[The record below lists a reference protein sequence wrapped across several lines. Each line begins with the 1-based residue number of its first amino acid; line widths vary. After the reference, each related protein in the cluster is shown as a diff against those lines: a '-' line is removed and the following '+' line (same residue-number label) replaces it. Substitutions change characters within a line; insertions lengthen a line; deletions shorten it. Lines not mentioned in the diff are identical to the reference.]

1 MQTMTAPSPTRASRP
16 GSRIALCF
24 SGGIA
29 LGAFE
34 AGAAEALEAQGIEP
48 AWILGASV
56 GSITT
61 AILAGNPPGRR
72 IAQLRRFWDMA
83 ADPLVFPFAGDA
95 WRRLFNEAAAL
106 RTLMLGRPGIFH
118 PKLWSAFGERQALF
132 DLSPLRARLPEFV
145 DFDRLNGADAPRVTL
160 VSTDVESGERVVFD
174 TRRGDRIGP
183 EEMVASCALLP
194 LFAPVEVGGRLLGD
208 GGLAA
213 NVPLDFPLDEPWA
226 EEVLVFA
233 VDLFARRGRRPG
245 SLSGSA
251 ARAGDLVFGN
261 QTQALIEARRREHRL
276 RDLVARL
283 AAGLP
288 EDAPAAAEA
297 RAVPPPPPTSVVL
310 LGYRASRADAG
321 VVKPFDFSAA
331 TLAERWK
338 AGAAA
343 MQRAIAQVEGGI
355 PPGFTQHDVE
365 G

>member
-1 MQTMTAPSPTRASRP
+1 MQTLTAPSPTLDRRP
-16 GSRIALCF
+16 GPGVSLCF

-34 AGAAEALEAQGIEP
+34 AGAAEALDTQGIEP

-56 GSITT
+56 GSVTT
-61 AILAGNPPGRR
+61 AILAGNPRHRR

-95 WRRLFNEAAAL
+95 WRRLFNEASAL

-118 PKLWSAFGERQALF
+118 PKLWSAYGERQALF
-132 DLSPLRARLPEFV
+132 DLSPLRARLPELL
-145 DFDRLNGADAPRVTL
+145 DFERLNAPDSPRVTL
-160 VSTDVESGERVVFD
+160 VATDVESGERVVFD
-174 TRRGDRIGP
+174 TRRGYRIGP
-183 EEMVASCALLP
+183 EEVVASCALLP

-226 EEVLVFA
+226 ESVLLFA
-233 VDLFARRGRRPG
+233 VDLFARRGSRPE

-261 QTQALIEARRREHRL
+261 QTQVLIEARRREHRL

-283 AAGLP
+283 SAGMP

-297 RAVPPPPPTSVVL
+297 RAVPAPPPTSVVL
-310 LGYRASRADAG
+310 LGYRASRAEAG

-343 MQRAIAQVEGGI
+343 MRRAIAQVEGGV
-355 PPGFTQHDVE
+355 PAGFTLHSVE